1 MQVAYDTGPQWRSD
15 GSKTEGGWGTGIMA
29 ERRFGAARLF
39 LNVEDFLDTKQSDFE
54 PVVTGSKSDPRF
66 AEIWARMDGFIVNR
80 GNK

>member
-15 GSKTEGGWGTGIMA
+15 GSKTEVFWVTGIMA

-54 PVVTGSKSDPRF
+54 PVVTDSQSDPRF
-66 AEIWARMDGFIVNR
+66 AEIWAPMDGFIVNG
-80 GNK
+80 GNN